1 MGQSTWGDRS
11 SLPGG
16 KHLLRP
22 VSCSMM
28 DLSKC
33 SIKLDHSL
41 GTPEP
46 CLNWRAVPGFPV
58 FGTGQPT
65 EAGFVQI
72 VEKLSKD
79 KIIWF
84 NLRQEPVAYIGGLPV
99 APRLAEEPHVNIEVP
114 GSSAEVDAMEV
125 KFVKEIA
132 SREKEGNVEVH
143 KDAGF
148 AENPMDREDVA
159 QSLKADG
166 VKGLNEIL
174 KTCGETSMPGLSV
187 VRVPFNEQ
195 RAVPVECFDVIIKA
209 LSSENAATTQCI
221 FSSQLGSGRSTLG
234 MVIASILKAVQ
245 MITKLNKMVEAGMAQ
260 KSWADSIIKTKFED
274 PLPSE
279 DNKDSFMRGEF
290 EVIKE
295 LLEKVPETKA
305 GKVLADKMIDIC
317 GTPPEGTGMQN
328 LRKSIIQKKY
338 KYDAST
344 EDKQSVWK
352 TMIINYIE
360 RYFFLICFATY
371 VKEHEA
377 DGFKKTFVA
386 WLDEHSYLRS
396 MIAEGKDKLE
406 WTRKV
411 DQSKVEDLRSKIS
424 GPDYKD
430 KLGALVSD
438 LYKLAFQTYHDIP
451 RGPIKDNLMRKLACK
466 TLMEILPSDV
476 SSRIQQEL
484 VEKKLSIDFDTVVGL
499 VVG

>member
-1 MGQSTWGDRS
+1 LSPAETTS
-11 SLPGG
+11 
-16 KHLLRP
+16 P
-22 VSCSMM
+22 VATCNM

-33 SIKLDHSL
+33 TIKLDHSL
-41 GTPEP
+41 GNPEP
-46 CLNWRAVPGFPV
+46 FLNWRQVPGFPV
-58 FGTGQPT
+58 FGVGQPT
-65 EAGFVQI
+65 EAGFPQI
-72 VEKLSKD
+72 AEKLAKE

-99 APRLAEEPHVNIEVP
+99 APRLTDQPHVNVEVS
-114 GSSAEVDAMEV
+114 GSSAEVDAMED
-125 KFVKEIA
+125 KLVKEIA
-132 SREKEGNVEVH
+132 SREKDGNVEVH

-148 AENPMDREDVA
+148 AENPMDREDIA
-159 QSLKADG
+159 QTLKLEG

-174 KTCGETSMPGLSV
+174 KSCSESSMPGLSV

-195 RAVPVECFDVIIKA
+195 RAVPLECFDTIIKA
-209 LSSENAATTQCI
+209 LSSENAATTQCV
-221 FSSQLGSGRSTLG
+221 FSSQLGSGRSSLG

-245 MITKLNKMVEAGMAQ
+245 MMTKLNKMVEAGMAER
-260 KSWADSIIKTKFED
+260 SWADNIIKSKFMD

-279 DNKDSFMRGEF
+279 DNKDAFMRGEF
-290 EVIKE
+290 EVIKQ

-328 LRKSIIQKKY
+328 LRKIIIQMKY

-344 EDKQSVWK
+344 EDKQTVWK

-360 RYFFLICFATY
+360 RYFYIICFATY

-377 DGFKKTFVA
+377 GGFKKSFVQ
-386 WLDEHSYLRS
+386 WLDEHSDLKT

-411 DQSKVEDLRSKIS
+411 DQTRVEELRNKLS
-424 GPDYKD
+424 GPDFKD
-430 KLGALVSD
+430 KLGLLVSD
-438 LYKLAFQTYHDIP
+438 LYKLAFQTYNDIP

-466 TLMEILPSDV
+466 TLMEILPSDEQ
-476 SSRIQQEL
+476 SRVQQEL
-484 VEKKLSIDFDTVVGL
+484 VEKKLSVDFDTVVGL

>member
-1 MGQSTWGDRS
+1 MGDRS

-22 VSCSMM
+22 VSCSRM

-99 APRLAEEPHVNIEVP
+99 APRLAEEPH
-114 GSSAEVDAMEV
+114 
-125 KFVKEIA
+125 
-132 SREKEGNVEVH
+132 GNVEVH

-187 VRVPFNEQ
+187 VRVPLNEQ
-195 RAVPVECFDVIIKA
+195 RAVPVECFDIIIKA

-234 MVIASILKAVQ
+234 MAIASILKAVQ

-260 KSWADSIIKTKFED
+260 KTWADNIIKTKFED

-279 DNKDSFMRGEF
+279 DNKDSFMGGEF

-328 LRKSIIQKKY
+328 LRKIIIQMKY

-344 EDKQSVWK
+344 EDKQIVWK

-360 RYFFLICFATY
+360 RYFYLICFATY

-377 DGFKKTFVA
+377 EGFKKSFVQ
-386 WLDEHSYLRS
+386 WLDEHSDLKS
-396 MIAEGKDKLE
+396 MTAEGKDKLE

-411 DQSKVEDLRSKIS
+411 DQSRVEELRNKLA
-424 GPDYKD
+424 GPDFKE
-430 KLGALVSD
+430 KLGLLVSD

-466 TLMEILPSDV
+466 TLMEILPSEESTRV
-476 SSRIQQEL
+476 QQEL
-484 VEKKLSIDFDTVVGL
+484 VEKTLSIDFDTVVGL

>member
-1 MGQSTWGDRS
+1 MGDRS

-22 VSCSMM
+22 VSCSRM

-99 APRLAEEPHVNIEVP
+99 APRLTEEPHVNVEVP

-125 KFVKEIA
+125 QFVKEIA
-132 SREKEGNVEVH
+132 SRVKEGNVEVH

-148 AENPMDREDVA
+148 AENPMDREDVS
-159 QSLKADG
+159 QSLIADG

-209 LSSENAATTQCI
+209 
-221 FSSQLGSGRSTLG
+221 
-234 MVIASILKAVQ
+234 VQ

-260 KSWADSIIKTKFED
+260 KTWADNIIKTKFED

-386 WLDEHSYLRS
+386 WLDEHGDLRS

-411 DQSKVEDLRSKIS
+411 DQSKVEELRSKIS
-424 GPDYKD
+424 GPDYQE

-476 SSRIQQEL
+476 TSRIQQEL